1 MPQSNK
7 VLLTRWAITISNK
20 SENHKNRDAVGSIKL
35 HSLRHLALA
44 RKDFHEIV
52 VVDRVV
58 KSQAL
63 VPRQ

>member
-1 MPQSNK
+1 MGHYY
-7 VLLTRWAITISNK
+7 ISNK